1 MQMRSKVIFLTTNT
15 SEEQSYYY
23 DLFFSPQIETCYF
36 GVLFF
41 GSRSS
46 LLLRRPGPV
55 FDSTFVISTQEP
67 LAFDVSPTHCMFRS

>member
-55 FDSTFVISTQEP
+55 FDSTQEP